1 MSLAT
6 SEDDHDNFDQERY
19 LNRIFSSIVHEIK
32 PEEELDPRLFMKL
45 DLTKVPRELAEKIKQ
60 YEDGLDDQEK
70 ECFDTLWKKE
80 KVKQL
85 TNRGL
90 LRELVA
96 SMKNNPDFNAEF
108 LKSLHMPGKLKQ
120 EHVD

>member
-1 MSLAT
+1 M
-6 SEDDHDNFDQERY
+6 
-19 LNRIFSSIVHEIK
+19 HEIK
-32 PEEELDPRLFMKL
+32 PEEDLDPRLFMKL

-70 ECFDTLWKKE
+70 ECIDTLWKKE
-80 KVKQL
+80 KFQQL

-108 LKSLHMPGKLKQ
+108 LKSLHLPGKLKQ
-120 EHVD
+120 EHVEKENNFIKVVRERHGQQKQ